1 MQDFLVSKP
10 DGASY
15 SGYMTWLK
23 NKKIRFI
30 GIGGVGVNALAKY
43 ALDKGAFVS
52 GSDAKECSLLRELK
66 DEGIDITIGEN
77 PFMVDGADMV
87 VYSSAIRQDN
97 GELLR
102 ARELGVK
109 VFERQE
115 FLARVA
121 ADFRESAGIAGTHGK
136 TTTTAMLCHIM
147 RASGVPAVGMI
158 GGESVEFSN
167 YTGGDSSEIF
177 ITEACEYKRNF
188 LSLNPTV
195 AVVTNEECDHPDS
208 YKNFSEVKEAFD
220 EYLSKAKVKIFG
232 EQSGGSQIIRV
243 RSENEPEI
251 TYEARIMK
259 SGCTL
264 FKNSE
269 LLGDIVLSD
278 ASDYNYK
285 NAAFAIATAAALG
298 VDEKAAL
305 STLPEFK
312 GVKRRFEYGG
322 EIMGV
327 PAYFDFAHHPTEIAC
342 VLNRAA
348 SFGKIL
354 AVFQP
359 HTYSRTKAY
368 FEDFVRVFGE
378 NENIGDL
385 ILMPTYAAREKY
397 DASCD
402 SGVLASA
409 IELKREKNVFYAA
422 KPEDVLRLA
431 RLGAKKHGIVLFI
444 GAGDIYDLKKY
455 I

>member
-1 MQDFLVSKP
+1 
-10 DGASY
+10 
-15 SGYMTWLK
+15 MTWLK

-52 GSDAKECSLLRELK
+52 GSDAKECALTREFK
-66 DEGIDITIGEN
+66 GKGIEITIGEN
-77 PFMVDGADMV
+77 PLMVDGSDIV
-87 VYSSAIRQDN
+87 VYSSAIRRSN

-102 ARELGVK
+102 AEELGIK

-121 ADFRESAGIAGTHGK
+121 ADFKESVGIAGTHGK

-147 RASGVPAVGMI
+147 RASGVQAVGMI

-167 YTGGDSSEIF
+167 YTGGDSNEIF

-195 AVVTNEECDHPDS
+195 AVVTNIECDHPDS
-208 YKNFSEVKEAFD
+208 YKNFSEVKEAFE

-232 EQSGGSQIIRV
+232 EQLENGSQIVKVQRE
-243 RSENEPEI
+243 SKPEI
-251 TYEARIMK
+251 IYEARITK
-259 SGCTL
+259 NGCTL

-269 LLGDIVLSD
+269 PIGDMVLSD

-285 NAAFAIATAAALG
+285 NAAFAVAAAAVLG
-298 VDEKAAL
+298 VDENTAL
-305 STLPEFK
+305 SSLSEFK

-322 EIMGV
+322 EIMGI

-348 SFGKIL
+348 GFGKIL

-402 SGVLASA
+402 SGVLAGA
-409 IELKREKNVFYAA
+409 IELKREKNVFYAS
-422 KPEDVLRLA
+422 KPEDVIRLA
-431 RLGAKKHGIVLFI
+431 RAVAKNHGIVLFI